1 MTTSRQMVYGGSEA
15 RKAGHRSIKQPAG
28 REPASVR
35 FAGYFP
41 PTAIVTV
48 QSPPTEPWKQTHNTT
63 FEIASEIGISFTI
76 SVIAGWLG
84 VFIVLGRGMT
94 ARRHD
99 EILPAAA
106 YWIGLLAV
114 LRSLVDFSLQIP
126 GFSLAILPLV
136 GMGLAQSKS
145 SKSPALNTGT
155 GFNRSRGSGTI
166 QFAEFHLNS

>member
-1 MTTSRQMVYGGSEA
+1 MTTSRHMVYGGSEA
-15 RKAGHRSIKQPAG
+15 RKAGHRSIKQHP
-28 REPASVR
+28 
-35 FAGYFP
+35 
-41 PTAIVTV
+41 
-48 QSPPTEPWKQTHNTT
+48 
-63 FEIASEIGISFTI
+63 
-76 SVIAGWLG
+76 WLG
-84 VFIVLGRGMT
+84 TGLGTFRWVFPAYRNSNGAIPAYGTVETDAQYDVRDCLRNRHLIHNIGHRGMARCLHCPGARNDRAE
-94 ARRHD
+94 ARR
-99 EILPAAA
+99 ELPAAA
-106 YWIGLLAV
+106 FWIGLLAV